1 MKPSL
6 KISIFT
12 CAMLIL
18 GIALFGTTVQ
28 GIKTED
34 KESGTK
40 RLNVSNKNNTSGNIR
55 SSADG
60 KSPKIISNK
69 TGEKTA
75 QTNYKRLS
83 PTSDRT
89 APSNGGKDSV
99 GEIRNLSPSKVRQS
113 QSDKKT
119 GGTTKQHEPKKTV
132 KQTEKAVV
140 ENIESSYSTY
150 AAEPDEGEEGAEGEE
165 EEEEEEE
172 EKPASRRML
181 YLPYMMDSQ
190 KDKALRPR
198 GRYIPEEDYSAF
210 KEDEEYLGGTRGD
223 KHQKSSNL
231 KVFIQNNGMLLW
243 IIMILL
249 VAAVLFYFVYFRLMN
264 KPEPETGEEPRL
276 IMDDDTRERIVMRL
290 DDKGWTADQIAEELQ
305 LQQKQVKQIIS
316 QNKA

>member
-99 GEIRNLSPSKVRQS
+99 GEIRNLSPTGVRQS
-113 QSDKKT
+113 QSNKKT
-119 GGTTKQHEPKKTV
+119 DGTRKQDESKQTV
-132 KQTEKAVV
+132 RQTEKAVV
-140 ENIESSYSTY
+140 ENIESTYSTY
-150 AAEPDEGEEGAEGEE
+150 NAEPDEGEEGAEGEE
-165 EEEEEEE
+165 EEEEED
-172 EKPASRRML
+172 KPVSRRML
-181 YLPYMMDSQ
+181 YMPYMMDSQ

>member
-99 GEIRNLSPSKVRQS
+99 GEIRNLSPTGVRQS
-113 QSDKKT
+113 QSNKKT
-119 GGTTKQHEPKKTV
+119 DGTRKQDESKQTV
-132 KQTEKAVV
+132 RQTEKAVV
-140 ENIESSYSTY
+140 ENIESTYSTY
-150 AAEPDEGEEGAEGEE
+150 NAEPDEGEEGAEGEE
-165 EEEEEEE
+165 EEEEED
-172 EKPASRRML
+172 KPVSRRML
-181 YLPYMMDSQ
+181 YMPYMMDSQ

-290 DDKGWTADQIAEELQ
+290 DDKGWTADQIAEELH

>member
-1 MKPSL
+1 M
-6 KISIFT
+6 
-12 CAMLIL
+12 
-18 GIALFGTTVQ
+18 Q

-99 GEIRNLSPSKVRQS
+99 GEIRNLSPTGVRQS
-113 QSDKKT
+113 QSNKKT
-119 GGTTKQHEPKKTV
+119 DGTRKQDESKQTV
-132 KQTEKAVV
+132 RQTEKAVV
-140 ENIESSYSTY
+140 ENIESTYSTY
-150 AAEPDEGEEGAEGEE
+150 NAEPDEGEEGAEGEE
-165 EEEEEEE
+165 EEEEED
-172 EKPASRRML
+172 KPVSRRML
-181 YLPYMMDSQ
+181 YMPYMMDSQ

>member
-1 MKPSL
+1 
-6 KISIFT
+6 
-12 CAMLIL
+12 MLIL

-99 GEIRNLSPSKVRQS
+99 GEIRNLSPTGVRQS
-113 QSDKKT
+113 QSNKKT
-119 GGTTKQHEPKKTV
+119 DGTRKQDESKQTV
-132 KQTEKAVV
+132 RQTEKAVV
-140 ENIESSYSTY
+140 ENIESTYSTY
-150 AAEPDEGEEGAEGEE
+150 NAEPDEGEEGAEGEE
-165 EEEEEEE
+165 EEEEED
-172 EKPASRRML
+172 KPVSRRML
-181 YLPYMMDSQ
+181 YMPYMMDSQ